1 MKSNKII
8 YWLSTSIMCLIF
20 LFSAFLYV
28 FGHDIASVCYAVIG
42 FPTWILYPS
51 ALLKVLG
58 VVAILSRKSSLLKE
72 WAYAGFFF
80 CFLLATSSH
89 MAINDGE
96 CIPSMVAIVLLFV
109 SYFTKKKTIFHN

>member
-1 MKSNKII
+1 
-8 YWLSTSIMCLIF
+8 MCLIF

-28 FGHDIASVCYAVIG
+28 FGHDIASVFYAVIG

-80 CFLLATSSH
+80 DVLFATMAHLAVG
-89 MAINDGE
+89 DGQHPLS
-96 CIPSMVAIVLLFV
+96 ILALVV
-109 SYFTKKKTIFHN
+109 TIISRIYENKVYNKHFPNIK